1 MVAFDKWYQ
10 KPETKAQLASAK
22 KNAWEQFT
30 KQFPNADKDQFFVQ
44 ESVDEK
50 YRISAE
56 VFSKESAEDS
66 SSVFGSDRK
75 YWSQKK
81 KTALGLI
88 GVEGFPFQLS
98 PLKTKRAL
106 SIPAVEFTEP
116 APSIAKIFN
125 KENRIYATPDEFF
138 VTKFRDIFQQTRLK
152 HTTSAEAKT
161 WLGGPKMKYWPQQ
174 LNFAVFCA
182 TQVCGIS
189 REIFDSGF
197 SLMPQIRAFYQ
208 FHVYFTV
215 RRVLYQLG
223 GIQNISAL
231 PGDPT
236 FNQFNNHYAV
246 ASYKRICAEFG
257 IDPSS
262 DFRFTHGKNNGL
274 GYVYVYAQGAT
285 KTEYGYPGW
294 SKFSDEGGK
303 AMKGDLIY
311 YIESDV
317 STQYDWFAPKTA
329 VGLTQAGLSRINQ
342 SIEAF
347 VYCILGAQVNVRSSI
362 LGEGG
367 RAKEAQTEFLTLMED
382 AIRQPDLAKSVQR
395 YQLAVDQ
402 AKVRLNLAV
411 CPGAWLMPAR
421 MVINTGSIV
430 GYNNKLKQ
438 AKAGMKLGVNNDV
451 NLGTKKAAL
460 QLMDGGPSKI
470 NPPNSHPSNP
480 IHKAAMA
487 AQNPKPAL
495 KTADGAPETQTDGVL
510 EIDKKPPQ
518 HEINKTALIV
528 GVVGV
533 VALLF
538 ISMR

>member
-1 MVAFDKWYQ
+1 MTIVITTILYWTNIPLSKKWPPLIKWYQ

-22 KNAWEQFT
+22 KNAWERFT

-50 YRISAE
+50 YKISAE
-56 VFSKESAEDS
+56 VFFKESAEYS
-66 SSVFGSDRK
+66 LSVFGSDRK
-75 YWSQKK
+75 YWDQKM

-98 PLKTKRAL
+98 PLKTRKAL
-106 SIPAVEFTEP
+106 PIPAVEFTEP

-161 WLGGPKMKYWPQQ
+161 WLGGSNMKYWNQQ
-174 LNFAVFCA
+174 LSFAVFCA
-182 TQVCGIS
+182 TQGCGIS
-189 REIFDSGF
+189 RKIFDSGF
-197 SLMPQIRAFYQ
+197 SLTPQIRAFYQ
-208 FHVYFTV
+208 FHVYFTM
-215 RRVLYQLG
+215 RRILYQLG

-236 FNQFNNHYAV
+236 FNQFNNHYEV

-262 DFRFTHGKNNGL
+262 DYRFTHGKNNGL
-274 GYVYVYAQGAT
+274 GNVYVYAQGAT

-294 SKFSDEGGK
+294 NKFSDEGGK
-303 AMKGDLIY
+303 AIKGDLIY
-311 YIESDV
+311 YIEPDV
-317 STQYDWFAPKTA
+317 STQYDWFA
-329 VGLTQAGLSRINQ
+329 
-342 SIEAF
+342 
-347 VYCILGAQVNVRSSI
+347 
-362 LGEGG
+362 
-367 RAKEAQTEFLTLMED
+367 
-382 AIRQPDLAKSVQR
+382 
-395 YQLAVDQ
+395 
-402 AKVRLNLAV
+402 LNLAV

-421 MVINTGSIV
+421 MVVNMGSIV
-430 GYNNKLKQ
+430 GYNNALKQ
-438 AKAGMKLGVNNDV
+438 AKAGMKLGINNDV

-487 AQNPKPAL
+487 VQNPKP
-495 KTADGAPETQTDGVL
+495 KTADGAPETQTDV
-510 EIDKKPPQ
+510 DKKKPQ

-538 ISMR
+538 IAMR

>member
-1 MVAFDKWYQ
+1 MQ
-10 KPETKAQLASAK
+10 RQT
-22 KNAWEQFT
+22 N
-30 KQFPNADKDQFFVQ
+30 
-44 ESVDEK
+44 
-50 YRISAE
+50 
-56 VFSKESAEDS
+56 
-66 SSVFGSDRK
+66 
-75 YWSQKK
+75 
-81 KTALGLI
+81 
-88 GVEGFPFQLS
+88 
-98 PLKTKRAL
+98 
-106 SIPAVEFTEP
+106 
-116 APSIAKIFN
+116 
-125 KENRIYATPDEFF
+125 FF

-161 WLGGPKMKYWPQQ
+161 WLRAPNMKYWPQQ
-174 LNFAVFCA
+174 LSFAVFCA
-182 TQVCGIS
+182 TQGCGIS
-189 REIFDSGF
+189 REIFDSDF
-197 SLMPQIRAFYQ
+197 SLTPQIRAFYQ
-208 FHVYFTV
+208 FHVYFTI

-223 GIQNISAL
+223 GIQNMSAL

-236 FNQFNNHYAV
+236 FSQFNNHYDV

-257 IDPSS
+257 IEQSS
-262 DFRFTHGKNNGL
+262 DFRFTQGKNNGL

-294 SKFSDEGGK
+294 NKFSDEGGK
-303 AMKGDLIY
+303 AIKGDLIY
-311 YIESDV
+311 YTEPDV

-329 VGLTQAGLSRINQ
+329 PGLTQADLSRINQ
-342 SIEAF
+342 SIEAY

-362 LGEGG
+362 LEEGG

-430 GYNNKLKQ
+430 GYNNALKQ
-438 AKAGMKLGVNNDV
+438 AKAGMKLGINNDV

-487 AQNPKPAL
+487 AQSPKPAL
-495 KTADGAPETQTDGVL
+495 KKSDEAPEKTT
-510 EIDKKPPQ
+510 ETKTPQ
-518 HEINKTALIV
+518 HEINKTAVIV

-533 VALLF
+533 VALYIHINALTPLF
-538 ISMR
+538 DVFFRNENNRRENKQPGVLGQIADCLSGSFEKEADARSDQPRQCRSSFFPNCFETIC